1 LLRNPISRALVLG
14 SACLLAIAPFFWRG
28 SPSGHDFEF
37 HMFSWM
43 EVLGQWQ
50 HGILYPRWAALAH
63 WGYGEARFL
72 FYPPASWTLGAALGA
87 ALPWKMVPGAYC
99 WMVLTLA
106 GAAMYRLAR
115 EWFPLPDALFAAAF
129 YALNPYHLLIVYWR
143 SAYAELLAATLLPL
157 LLLCL
162 LRLKEP
168 GFRPTLWLSLTLAAA
183 WLTNLPA
190 AVMIH
195 YSVTGLGT
203 LLAVQ
208 NRSWRPLLRTA
219 LAVTLGAG
227 LASFYLLPAIHE
239 QGWINL
245 SEVLSPGVRP
255 QDNFIFTGIADPD
268 HNRFNLL
275 VSTIALAEIG
285 MLAFAIWFSR
295 RTKHVGTAAPGCPG
309 ARSGAASNQSPWML
323 LSAWGAGTALLMLSV
338 TNWLWQHLPKLR
350 FVQLPFRWLLCMNA
364 ALAMLLPMAAKRWTP
379 RLLASAVL
387 LAVVILAGYRI
398 QLPWWDFAADIREM
412 SDAIADGTGYE
423 GADEYVPAGADPY
436 ELNKSLPR
444 VSDDKGAPVPSEM
457 LAWAQTEKHFKV
469 HTAAAQNLTVRLFSY
484 PAWEVV
490 VNGKPT
496 ETQRTDVTGLIVIP
510 IAAGDNDVQ
519 LHFHRT
525 SDRLVGN
532 VVSLISL
539 ALFVVAWFKSGKGR
553 TSSLRVLVATSN
565 AGKLRDFAGAAAP
578 YGIAIATIPN
588 FSSLPEVIEDGTTFE
603 ENARKKA
610 ESYSL
615 AVPGELVLAD
625 DSGLEID
632 ALGGVPGV
640 RSARYAAD
648 ELASGDYNGDEHGNE
663 RPDEPDAVERNSNSN
678 DEANNGRVLRELAN
692 VAAEKRTARFVCVLA
707 VARDGQTI
715 HTFRGT
721 AEGLIL
727 DAPRGNNGF
736 GYDPL
741 FYFRQIGKTFAELST
756 VKKAHYSHRGA
767 AFRAFLSWYCET

>member
-1 LLRNPISRALVLG
+1 LVLAG
-14 SACLLAIAPFFWRG
+14 ACLLAIAPFFWRG

-43 EVLGQWQ
+43 EVLGQWKD
-50 HGILYPRWAALAH
+50 GIAYPRWAALAH

-72 FYPPASWTLGAALGA
+72 FYPPASWTLGAALGV
-87 ALPWKMVPGAYC
+87 ALPWKIVPGAYC
-99 WMVLTLA
+99 WIVLMLA
-106 GAAMYRLAR
+106 GGAMYRLAR
-115 EWFPLPDALFAAAF
+115 EWFPAPDALFAAVF

-143 SAYAELLAATLLPL
+143 SAYAELLAAALLPL
-157 LLLCL
+157 LLRCL

-168 GFRPTLWLSLTLAAA
+168 GFRPTLWLSVTLAAA

-195 YSVTGLGT
+195 YSAAGLALLFALREVARGADRGT
-203 LLAVQ
+203 DHERWWSPQ
-208 NRSWRPLLRTA
+208 TWRPLIQTGVAIL
-219 LAVTLGAG
+219 LGAG
-227 LASFYLLPAIHE
+227 LTSFYLLPAIHE

-255 QDNFIFTGIADPD
+255 QDNFIFTTIADPD

-275 VSTIALAEIG
+275 VSTVALAEIAV
-285 MLAFAIWFSR
+285 LVFAIWFSR
-295 RTKHVGTAAPGCPG
+295 QTKRVGTAAPGCPV
-309 ARSGAASNQSPWML
+309 ARSATVAVGQSPWL
-323 LSAWGAGTALLMLSV
+323 LVSAWGTVSALLMLSLSNV
-338 TNWLWQHLPKLR
+338 LWQHLPKLR

-364 ALAMLLPMAAKRWTP
+364 ALAMLLPMAAKRWTS
-379 RLLASAVL
+379 RALASAVL
-387 LAVVILAGYRI
+387 LAAVILAGYRI
-398 QLPWWDFAADIREM
+398 QPPWWDMASDIREM

-444 VSDDKGAPVPSEM
+444 VSDNTGAPIPSEM
-457 LAWAQTEKHFKV
+457 LAWRQTEKHFKV
-469 HTAAAQNLTVRLFSY
+469 HTAARQNLVVRLFSY

-490 VNGKPT
+490 VNGKLT

-519 LHFHRT
+519 IHFRRT
-525 SDRLVGN
+525 IDRVVGN
-532 VVSLISL
+532 VISLISL
-539 ALFVVAWFKSGKGR
+539 ALFVVAWVKTGKGR
-553 TSSLRVLVATSN
+553 MTSLTILVATSN

-578 YGIAIATIPN
+578 FGITIANIPN
-588 FSSLPEVIEDGTTFE
+588 FSSLPEVVEDGTTFE

-632 ALGGVPGV
+632 ALGGAPGV
-640 RSARYAAD
+640 RSARYSAD
-648 ELASGDYNGDEHGNE
+648 ESFAAATNND
-663 RPDEPDAVERNSNSN
+663 
-678 DEANNGRVLRELAN
+678 DEANNARVLRELAN
-692 VAAEKRTARFVCVLA
+692 VAPEKRTARFVCVLA
-707 VARDGQTI
+707 VARDGQTL
-715 HTFRGT
+715 HTFLGT
-721 AEGLIL
+721 AEGIIL
-727 DAPRGNNGF
+727 DAPRGKNGF

-741 FYFRQIGKTFAELST
+741 FFFPAIQKTFAQLNSEEKSR
-756 VKKAHYSHRGA
+756 YSHRGA
-767 AFRAFLSWYCET
+767 AFRKLLQWMDRDQRQR